1 MATPRTAL
9 AKRIGV
15 PGGRVD
21 EDRFAALL
29 TAGFSDRPARRRDNS
44 GRYQLAN
51 GLGAML
57 DEQQALTRYEW
68 LIAPTLLQGSSAPD
82 ARILLAMPV
91 DIDTLTQQCPLL
103 VEQRT
108 EVEWDEEKGTLRTLR
123 REQIGELV
131 LKTQPLA
138 RPDAEV
144 LQAAML
150 RWISKKG
157 LSVLG

>member
-1 MATPRTAL
+1 M
-9 AKRIGV
+9 
-15 PGGRVD
+15 D

-29 TAGFSDRPARRRDNS
+29 TAGFSDRLARRRDNS

-91 DIDTLTQQCPLL
+91 DIDTLTQKLREYSAANESEKPQLL
-103 VEQRT
+103 VSAQQEAYARRLRPFVENAEQVR
-108 EVEWDEEKGTLRTLR
+108 LRFQTR
-123 REQIGELV
+123 
-131 LKTQPLA
+131 
-138 RPDAEV
+138 
-144 LQAAML
+144 
-150 RWISKKG
+150 
-157 LSVLG
+157 